1 MSLFS
6 RILPTRTQIAPQ
18 IDSRKQARV
27 PKGKRATV
35 RLVTLGL
42 IAGLL
47 SACAASP
54 EQTTHYY
61 LLNSDSDVIHKQHT
75 QHVIG
80 IAPIAVADYIN
91 NSGIAV
97 LTRQNRIQLANFHL
111 WAEQP
116 DRAITRVLYD
126 ELNRLLSDSQVDN
139 GMLGRGNDWHYTL
152 TTQVDQF
159 HGTEQ
164 GSATFSGY
172 WQLRS
177 EGKVLLNHRF
187 NLQATIDNSS
197 YEALVDTLRHLISQL
212 ADDQAKQIQ
221 QVIQSKST

>member
-1 MSLFS
+1 MPFAFFQSAVKSGSWRTMKKASLPICTALTF
-6 RILPTRTQIAPQ
+6 
-18 IDSRKQARV
+18 
-27 PKGKRATV
+27 
-35 RLVTLGL
+35 
-42 IAGLL
+42 GLL
-47 SACAASP
+47 SACTTPP
-54 EQTTHYY
+54 EQATHYY
-61 LLNSDSDVIHKQHT
+61 LLNSDSGVIYKQHT

-80 IAPIAVADYIN
+80 ITPVAVADYIN

-97 LTRQNRIQLANFHL
+97 LTQNNRVQLANFHL

-116 DRAITRVLYD
+116 DRAITRVLYG
-126 ELNRLLSDSQVDN
+126 ELNRLLEDSRVDN
-139 GMLGRGNDWHYTL
+139 GMLGRDDDWQYTL

-187 NLQATIDNSS
+187 NLQTGIDSPG
-197 YEALVDTLRHLISQL
+197 YEALVEALRNLISQL
-212 ADDQAKQIQ
+212 ADDQARQIQ
-221 QVIQSKST
+221 QVIQVKS